1 MTSAFLLAKVII
13 SKVYILIKC
22 LFYFVVFLKASFFRV
37 ISVMLCGFVS
47 FKLFSQGAFGY
58 VLPIISFI
66 LAWIETWFLDF
77 KVLPQEAEEENSKL
91 LIFPLNHCSWQHSIP
106 CYLAEECFFQL
117 LKIWRAVGK
126 IKSYGIIFFFWKGT
140 YAFKEVGF

>member
-13 SKVYILIKC
+13 SQVYILLNC
-22 LFYFVVFLKASFFRV
+22 LVYFVVFLEVKSFRV
-37 ISVMLCGFVS
+37 TPVMLCGFLL

-91 LIFPLNHCSWQHSIP
+91 LLFPLI
-106 CYLAEECFFQL
+106 LAVFDPMLFGRRML
-117 LKIWRAVGK
+117 LSGSHMKTG
-126 IKSYGIIFFFWKGT
+126 
-140 YAFKEVGF
+140 